1 MNLVEDPIPKLIRRI
16 AIPASIGFFFNTMY
30 NFVDTYFAG
39 LISKSALTGLGRSF
53 PLFLGLL
60 AVGSGISN
68 GTTALISNALGR
80 KDHEGARLFFAQSV
94 VFAAI
99 SGVIVS
105 IAGWLLAPT
114 LFKLLHAEGEYLE
127 AALAFMNMIFLGGVF
142 FILQMTLNA
151 VLNAQ
156 GETPV
161 FRNVLIGSFVGN
173 CLLNPLFIYGG
184 WFGLPPL
191 GVAGIGVAT
200 SVIQVLG
207 AGVLLAHVTKGDLC
221 KGLTLAEFKPR
232 WTSIMQITEQ
242 ALPAA
247 LNMMTVALG
256 VYVITWFVAK
266 FNEDAVAAYGIA
278 TRVEQMVLLPTIG
291 LNFAVLS
298 LTGQNNGAR
307 RLDRVQHAW
316 RTCIRYGLGLM
327 VPGGVIVYAIR
338 YPAMRWFTQDAQV
351 IEYGANYLS
360 IAAITLC
367 AYPVLFQTVFMLQ
380 GLKRPV
386 YGLWIG
392 LYRQIVAPL
401 LVFQALA
408 FWLGFKL
415 WGVWWG
421 VSIVNWSAALFTLWW
436 GGRVLAKCQEVTVPA
451 EVLAQAQALESVD

>member
-1 MNLVEDPIPKLIRRI
+1 MNLVEDPIPRLIRRI

-39 LISKSALTGLGRSF
+39 LISKSALTGLSRSF
-53 PLFLGLL
+53 PLFLGLM

-80 KDHEGARLFFAQSV
+80 KDREEARLFFAQSV

-99 SGVIVS
+99 AGVLVS
-105 IAGWLLAPT
+105 LLGWGMAPGLFQLL
-114 LFKLLHAEGEYLE
+114 KAEGDDLS
-127 AALAFMNMIFLGGVF
+127 AALAFMNMIYLGGVF

-156 GETPV
+156 GETRV
-161 FRNVLIGSFVGN
+161 FRNVLIGSFIGN
-173 CLLNPLFIYGG
+173 CVLNPLFIYG
-184 WFGLPPL
+184 WLGLPAM
-191 GVAGIGVAT
+191 GVAGIGFAT
-200 SVIQVLG
+200 SVIQLLG
-207 AGVLLAHVTKGDLC
+207 AGVLLFYVARGNLC
-221 KGLTLAEFKPR
+221 KGLTAAEFRPR
-232 WTSIMQITEQ
+232 WLCMKQITEQ

-266 FNEDAVAAYGIA
+266 LNNDAVAGYGIA

-291 LNFAVLS
+291 LNFAVLA
-298 LTGQNNGAR
+298 LTGQNNGAG
-307 RLDRVQHAW
+307 RLDRVHEAW

-327 VPGGVIVYAIR
+327 LPGGLVVYLIR
-338 YPAMRWFTQDAQV
+338 DVAMRWFTQDAKV
-351 IEYGANYLS
+351 IEYGSNYLCV
-360 IAAITLC
+360 AAITLC

-380 GLKRPV
+380 GLKRPA

-392 LYRQIVAPL
+392 LYRQLVAPA

-408 FWLGFKL
+408 FWCNWRL

-436 GGRVLAKCQEVTVPA
+436 GKRVL
-451 EVLAQAQALESVD
+451 DGIRN